1 MYSLFHVEFL
11 RASKRFSAQR
21 RTHQGKLDNGIPF
34 IDSIRLGSQKNLPES
49 WKSNPSRNTYFMLPF
64 LLGIFQVVPTI
75 QRTIKTRGGD
85 VILLLTGL
93 AIVVYTN
100 HKPYEPRERD
110 YAFVGSF
117 YAYAIWIGIGALGLW
132 DTLRT
137 KMSPMVA
144 SYLVIGVMV
153 AVPVRMAAKNGTT
166 TTEATDIQ
174 QEISQKH
181 I

>member
-1 MYSLFHVEFL
+1 MRMQE
-11 RASKRFSAQR
+11 
-21 RTHQGKLDNGIPF
+21 
-34 IDSIRLGSQKNLPES
+34 KNLPDS

-64 LLGIFQVVPTI
+64 LLGIFGLYYQYKKNNKDAWAVT
-75 QRTIKTRGGD
+75 
-85 VILLLTGL
+85 LFFLLTGL

-144 SYLVIGVMV
+144 SYLVIGVSMV
-153 AVPVRMAAKNGTT
+153 ASKKWII
-166 TTEATDIQ
+166 E
-174 QEISQKH
+174 QEELEGKLRDFSRT
-181 I
+181 